1 MRVCRAVRCLSAAL
15 RLCTPVSVI
24 CGSYEEVSTD
34 VLVMTLTIEVESE
47 SVESSQLLECCT
59 EALHS
64 CVGDLVTAMK
74 K

>member
-1 MRVCRAVRCLSAAL
+1 MESSQLLECCTEAL
-15 RLCTPVSVI
+15 HSCVGDLAR
-24 CGSYEEVSTD
+24 SYEEVSTA
-34 VLVMTLTIEVESE
+34 VLVMTLTLEVESE

-64 CVGDLVTAMK
+64 CVSDLVAAMK